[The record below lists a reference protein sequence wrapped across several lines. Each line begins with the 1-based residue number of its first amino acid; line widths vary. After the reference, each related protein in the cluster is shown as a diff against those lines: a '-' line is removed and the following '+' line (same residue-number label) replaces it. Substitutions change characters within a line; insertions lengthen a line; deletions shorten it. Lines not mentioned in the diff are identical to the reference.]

1 MEAMFTKGLLK
12 ASNARQQEQEPL
24 EELEELR
31 YQCQDR
37 NQPSKSSSQDAKC
50 VAPFPRRC
58 QQRRCYGTSEPSP

>member
-31 YQCQDR
+31 YQCQVRDL
-37 NQPSKSSSQDAKC
+37 PTKSVPTVRLWQ
-50 VAPFPRRC
+50 
-58 QQRRCYGTSEPSP
+58 QQRFH